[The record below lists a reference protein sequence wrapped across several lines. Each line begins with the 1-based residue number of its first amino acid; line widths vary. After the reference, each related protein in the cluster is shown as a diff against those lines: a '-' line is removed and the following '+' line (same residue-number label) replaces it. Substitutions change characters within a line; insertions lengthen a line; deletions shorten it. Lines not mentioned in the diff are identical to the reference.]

1 MLRILLND
9 GLDKKAISNLELL
22 GFDVDTNHY
31 DIEDLKEKIKEVD
44 CIVIRSA
51 TKITRELID
60 EAIKGGKL
68 KLIIRGGVGLDN
80 IDVQYAEQN
89 GIKVRNTPN
98 ASSSSVA
105 EIILAHMFS
114 LERFLNQSNITMKD
128 GLWKK
133 KDYVGVELEGK
144 TLGIIGMGRIG
155 SELAKKCTALGMKI
169 IYFDLIDIK
178 NIDNNYRKV
187 ELLSIFLISI
197 RSKYIKN
204 IDNNYRKVEFDELL
218 RKSDFISINISGTK
232 SIIGSEE
239 LKKVKKGV
247 FIINTSRGKALDED
261 AIITSLNDGT
271 LGGVG
276 LDVFLEEP
284 SKNLELI
291 NHPKVSL
298 TPHIGASTKEAQMKI
313 GEEVI
318 NIIKEEIYK

>member
-31 DIEDLKEKIKEVD
+31 DIEDLKEKIKKVD

-51 TKITRELID
+51 TKIRRELID

-114 LERFLNQSNITMKD
+114 LARFLNQSNITMKS

-133 KDYVGVELEGK
+133 KEYVGVELEGK

-187 ELLSIFLISI
+187 E
-197 RSKYIKN
+197 
-204 IDNNYRKVEFDELL
+204 FDELL
-218 RKSDFISINISGTK
+218 RESDFISINISGTK

-239 LKKVKKGV
+239 LKKVKKGA
-247 FIINTSRGKALDED
+247 FIINTSRGKALDEE
-261 AIITSLNDGT
+261 AIIPSLNDGS

-318 NIIKEEIYK
+318 EIIKEEMYK

>member
-9 GLDKKAISNLELL
+9 GLDKKAISNLEFL

-31 DIEDLKEKIKEVD
+31 DIEDLKEKIKKID

-51 TKITRELID
+51 TKIRRELID
-60 EAIKGGKL
+60 EAIKGGNL

-80 IDVQYAEQN
+80 IDVQYSEQN

-114 LERFLNQSNITMKD
+114 LARFLNQSNITMKA

-169 IYFDLIDIK
+169 IYFDLMD
-178 NIDNNYRKV
+178 
-187 ELLSIFLISI
+187 
-197 RSKYIKN
+197 IKN

-218 RKSDFISINISGTK
+218 RESDFISINISGTK

-239 LKKVKKGV
+239 LKKVKKGA
-247 FIINTSRGKALDED
+247 FIINTSRGKALDEE

>member
-1 MLRILLND
+1 MLRMLLND

-22 GFDVDTNHY
+22 GCDVDTNHY

-51 TKITRELID
+51 TKIRRELID

-80 IDVQYAEQN
+80 IDVKYAEQN

-114 LERFLNQSNITMKD
+114 LARFLNQSNITMKA

-133 KDYVGVELEGK
+133 KEYVGVELEGK

-155 SELAKKCTALGMKI
+155 SELAKKCISLGMKI
-169 IYFDLIDIK
+169 IYFDLMD
-178 NIDNNYRKV
+178 
-187 ELLSIFLISI
+187 
-197 RSKYIKN
+197 IKN

-218 RKSDFISINISGTK
+218 RESDFISINISGTK

-239 LKKVKKGV
+239 LKKVKKGA

-271 LGGVG
+271 LGGIG

-291 NHPKVSL
+291 KHPKVSL

-318 NIIKEEIYK
+318 NIIKEEMYK

>member
-60 EAIKGGKL
+60 EAIKGGNL

-114 LERFLNQSNITMKD
+114 LARFLNQSNITMKA

-169 IYFDLIDIK
+169 IYFDLMD
-178 NIDNNYRKV
+178 
-187 ELLSIFLISI
+187 
-197 RSKYIKN
+197 IKN

-218 RKSDFISINISGTK
+218 RESDFISINISGTK

-247 FIINTSRGKALDED
+247 FIINTSRGKALDEE

-318 NIIKEEIYK
+318 NIIKEEMYK

>member
-9 GLDKKAISNLELL
+9 GLDKKAISNLEML
-22 GFDVDTNHY
+22 GCDVDTNHY

-51 TKITRELID
+51 TKIRRELID

-114 LERFLNQSNITMKD
+114 LARFLNQSNITMKA

-133 KDYVGVELEGK
+133 KEYVGVELEGK

-169 IYFDLIDIK
+169 IYFDLMD
-178 NIDNNYRKV
+178 
-187 ELLSIFLISI
+187 
-197 RSKYIKN
+197 IKN

-239 LKKVKKGV
+239 LKKVKKGA
-247 FIINTSRGKALDED
+247 FIINTSRGKALDEE

-291 NHPKVSL
+291 KHPKVSL

-318 NIIKEEIYK
+318 EIIKEEMYN

>member
-9 GLDKKAISNLELL
+9 GLDKKAISNLEML
-22 GFDVDTNHY
+22 GCYVDTNHY
-31 DIEDLKEKIKEVD
+31 DIEDLKEKIKKVD

-51 TKITRELID
+51 TKIRRELID
-60 EAIKGGKL
+60 EAIKGGNL

-114 LERFLNQSNITMKD
+114 LARFLNQSNITMKA

-169 IYFDLIDIK
+169 IYFDLMD
-178 NIDNNYRKV
+178 
-187 ELLSIFLISI
+187 
-197 RSKYIKN
+197 IKN

-218 RKSDFISINISGTK
+218 RESDFISINISGTK

-247 FIINTSRGKALDED
+247 FIINTSRGKALDEE

-318 NIIKEEIYK
+318 NIIKEEMYK

>member
-60 EAIKGGKL
+60 EAIKGGNL

-80 IDVQYAEQN
+80 IDVKYAEQN

-114 LERFLNQSNITMKD
+114 LARFLNQSNITMKA

-169 IYFDLIDIK
+169 IYFDLMD
-178 NIDNNYRKV
+178 
-187 ELLSIFLISI
+187 
-197 RSKYIKN
+197 IKN

-218 RKSDFISINISGTK
+218 RESDFISINISGTK

-239 LKKVKKGV
+239 LKKVKKGA
-247 FIINTSRGKALDED
+247 FIINTSRGKALDEE

-318 NIIKEEIYK
+318 NIIKEEMYK

>member
-9 GLDKKAISNLELL
+9 GLDKKAISNLEML
-22 GFDVDTNHY
+22 GCDVDTNHY

-60 EAIKGGKL
+60 EAIKGGNL

-80 IDVQYAEQN
+80 IDVKYAEQN

-105 EIILAHMFS
+105 EIILAHMLS
-114 LERFLNQSNITMKD
+114 LARFLNQSNITMKA

-169 IYFDLIDIK
+169 IYFDLMD
-178 NIDNNYRKV
+178 
-187 ELLSIFLISI
+187 
-197 RSKYIKN
+197 IKN

-218 RKSDFISINISGTK
+218 RESDFISINISGTK

-247 FIINTSRGKALDED
+247 FIINTSRGKALDEE

-291 NHPKVSL
+291 KHPKVSL

-318 NIIKEEIYK
+318 EIIKEEMYN

>member
-9 GLDKKAISNLELL
+9 GLDKKAISNLEML
-22 GFDVDTNHY
+22 GCYVDTNHY
-31 DIEDLKEKIKEVD
+31 DIEDLKEKIKKVD

-51 TKITRELID
+51 TKIRRELID
-60 EAIKGGKL
+60 EAIKGGNL

-114 LERFLNQSNITMKD
+114 LARFLNQSNITMKA

-155 SELAKKCTALGMKI
+155 SELAKKCISLGMKI
-169 IYFDLIDIK
+169 IYFDMVD
-178 NIDNNYRKV
+178 
-187 ELLSIFLISI
+187 
-197 RSKYIKN
+197 IKN

-218 RKSDFISINISGTK
+218 RESDFISINISGTK

-247 FIINTSRGKALDED
+247 FIINTSRGKALDEE

>member
-9 GLDKKAISNLELL
+9 GLDKKAISNLEML
-22 GFDVDTNHY
+22 GCDVDTNHY

-51 TKITRELID
+51 TKIRRELID
-60 EAIKGGKL
+60 EAIKGGNL

-80 IDVQYAEQN
+80 IDVKYAEQN

-114 LERFLNQSNITMKD
+114 LARFLNQSNITMKAD
-128 GLWKK
+128 LWKK
-133 KDYVGVELEGK
+133 KEYVGVELEGK

-169 IYFDLIDIK
+169 IYFDLMDIK
-178 NIDNNYRKV
+178 NIDNNYR
-187 ELLSIFLISI
+187 
-197 RSKYIKN
+197 N
-204 IDNNYRKVEFDELL
+204 VEFDELL
-218 RKSDFISINISGTK
+218 RESDFISINISGTK

-239 LKKVKKGV
+239 LKKVKKGA
-247 FIINTSRGKALDED
+247 FIINTSRGKALDEE

-318 NIIKEEIYK
+318 KIIKEEIYK

>member
-9 GLDKKAISNLELL
+9 GLDKKAISKLEFL

-60 EAIKGGKL
+60 EAIKGGNL

-114 LERFLNQSNITMKD
+114 LARFLNQSNITMKA
-128 GLWKK
+128 GFWKK
-133 KDYVGVELEGK
+133 KEYVGVELEGK

-155 SELAKKCTALGMKI
+155 SELAKKCISLGMKI
-169 IYFDLIDIK
+169 IYFDLMD
-178 NIDNNYRKV
+178 
-187 ELLSIFLISI
+187 
-197 RSKYIKN
+197 IKN

-218 RKSDFISINISGTK
+218 RESDFISINISGTK
-232 SIIGSEE
+232 NIIGSEE
-239 LKKVKKGV
+239 LKKVKKGA
-247 FIINTSRGKALDED
+247 FIINTSRGKALDEE

-291 NHPKVSL
+291 KHPKVSL

-318 NIIKEEIYK
+318 NIIKEEMYK

>member
-31 DIEDLKEKIKEVD
+31 DIEDLKEKIKKID

-51 TKITRELID
+51 TKIRRELID
-60 EAIKGGKL
+60 EAIKGGNL

-114 LERFLNQSNITMKD
+114 LARFLNQSNITMKA

-133 KDYVGVELEGK
+133 KEYVGVELEGK

-169 IYFDLIDIK
+169 IYFDLMD
-178 NIDNNYRKV
+178 
-187 ELLSIFLISI
+187 
-197 RSKYIKN
+197 IKN

-218 RKSDFISINISGTK
+218 GESDFISINISGTK

-239 LKKVKKGV
+239 LKMVKKGV

-291 NHPKVSL
+291 KHPKVSL

-318 NIIKEEIYK
+318 NIIKEEMYK

>member
-51 TKITRELID
+51 TKIRRELID
-60 EAIKGGKL
+60 EAIKGGNL

-114 LERFLNQSNITMKD
+114 LARFLNQSNITMKA

-169 IYFDLIDIK
+169 IYFDLMD
-178 NIDNNYRKV
+178 
-187 ELLSIFLISI
+187 
-197 RSKYIKN
+197 IKN

-218 RKSDFISINISGTK
+218 RESDFISINISGTK

>member
-9 GLDKKAISNLELL
+9 GLDKKAISNLEFL

-31 DIEDLKEKIKEVD
+31 DIEDLKEKIKKVD

-51 TKITRELID
+51 TKIRRELID

-68 KLIIRGGVGLDN
+68 KLIIRGGVGVDN

-114 LERFLNQSNITMKD
+114 LARFLNQSNITMKA

-133 KDYVGVELEGK
+133 KEYVGVELEGK

-169 IYFDLIDIK
+169 IYFDLMD
-178 NIDNNYRKV
+178 
-187 ELLSIFLISI
+187 
-197 RSKYIKN
+197 IKN

-218 RKSDFISINISGTK
+218 RESDFISINISGTK

-239 LKKVKKGV
+239 LKKVKKGA

-271 LGGVG
+271 LGGIG

-291 NHPKVSL
+291 KHPKVSL

-318 NIIKEEIYK
+318 NIIKEEMYK

>member
-51 TKITRELID
+51 TKIRRELID
-60 EAIKGGKL
+60 EAIKGGNL
-68 KLIIRGGVGLDN
+68 KLIIRGGVGVDN

-114 LERFLNQSNITMKD
+114 LARFLNQSNITMKA

-155 SELAKKCTALGMKI
+155 AELAKKCTALGMKI
-169 IYFDLIDIK
+169 IYFDLMDIK

-187 ELLSIFLISI
+187 EF
-197 RSKYIKN
+197 Y
-204 IDNNYRKVEFDELL
+204 ELL
-218 RKSDFISINISGTK
+218 RESDFISINISGTK

-247 FIINTSRGKALDED
+247 FIINTSRGKALDEE

-291 NHPKVSL
+291 KHPKVSL

-318 NIIKEEIYK
+318 EIIKEEMYN

>member
-9 GLDKKAISNLELL
+9 GLDKKAISNLEML

-51 TKITRELID
+51 TKIRRELID
-60 EAIKGGKL
+60 EAIKGGNL

-80 IDVQYAEQN
+80 IDVKYAEQN

-114 LERFLNQSNITMKD
+114 LARFLNQSNITMKA
-128 GLWKK
+128 GFWKK
-133 KDYVGVELEGK
+133 KEYVGVELEGK

-169 IYFDLIDIK
+169 IYFDLMD
-178 NIDNNYRKV
+178 
-187 ELLSIFLISI
+187 
-197 RSKYIKN
+197 IKN

-218 RKSDFISINISGTK
+218 RESDFISINISGTK

-239 LKKVKKGV
+239 LKKVKKGA

-291 NHPKVSL
+291 KHPKVSL

-318 NIIKEEIYK
+318 NIIKEEMYK

>member
-9 GLDKKAISNLELL
+9 GLDKKAISNLEFL

-31 DIEDLKEKIKEVD
+31 DIEDLKEKIKKVD

-51 TKITRELID
+51 TKIRRELID

-80 IDVQYAEQN
+80 IDVKYAEQN

-114 LERFLNQSNITMKD
+114 LARFLNQSNITMKA

-133 KDYVGVELEGK
+133 KEYVGVELEGK

-169 IYFDLIDIK
+169 IYFDLMD
-178 NIDNNYRKV
+178 
-187 ELLSIFLISI
+187 
-197 RSKYIKN
+197 IKN

-218 RKSDFISINISGTK
+218 RESDFISINISGTK

-239 LKKVKKGV
+239 LKKVKKGA

-291 NHPKVSL
+291 KHPKVSL

-318 NIIKEEIYK
+318 NIIKEEMYN

>member
-31 DIEDLKEKIKEVD
+31 DIEDLKEKIKKID

-51 TKITRELID
+51 TKIRRELID

-114 LERFLNQSNITMKD
+114 LARFLNQSNVTMKA

-187 ELLSIFLISI
+187 E
-197 RSKYIKN
+197 
-204 IDNNYRKVEFDELL
+204 FDELL

-247 FIINTSRGKALDED
+247 FIINTSRGKALDEE

-318 NIIKEEIYK
+318 NIIKEEMYK

>member
-9 GLDKKAISNLELL
+9 GLDKKAISNLEML
-22 GFDVDTNHY
+22 GCDVDTNHY

-51 TKITRELID
+51 TKIRRELID
-60 EAIKGGKL
+60 EAIKGGNL

-80 IDVQYAEQN
+80 IDVKYAEQN

-114 LERFLNQSNITMKD
+114 LARFLNQSNITMKAD
-128 GLWKK
+128 LWKK
-133 KDYVGVELEGK
+133 KEYVGVELEGK

-169 IYFDLIDIK
+169 IYFDLMDIK
-178 NIDNNYRKV
+178 NIDNNYR
-187 ELLSIFLISI
+187 
-197 RSKYIKN
+197 N
-204 IDNNYRKVEFDELL
+204 VEFDELL
-218 RKSDFISINISGTK
+218 RESDFISINISGTK

-239 LKKVKKGV
+239 LKKVKKGA
-247 FIINTSRGKALDED
+247 FIINTSRGKALDEE

-291 NHPKVSL
+291 NHAKVSL

>member
-31 DIEDLKEKIKEVD
+31 DIEDLKEKIKKVD

-51 TKITRELID
+51 TKIRRELID
-60 EAIKGGKL
+60 EAIKGGNL
-68 KLIIRGGVGLDN
+68 KLIIRGGVGVDN

-114 LERFLNQSNITMKD
+114 LARFLNQSNITMKA

-169 IYFDLIDIK
+169 IYFDLMD
-178 NIDNNYRKV
+178 
-187 ELLSIFLISI
+187 
-197 RSKYIKN
+197 IKN

-218 RKSDFISINISGTK
+218 RKSDFISINIYGTK

-239 LKKVKKGV
+239 LKKVKKGA
-247 FIINTSRGKALDED
+247 FIINTSRGKALDEE

-291 NHPKVSL
+291 KHPKVSL

-318 NIIKEEIYK
+318 EIIKEEMYN

>member
-9 GLDKKAISNLELL
+9 GLDKKAISNLEML
-22 GFDVDTNHY
+22 GCDVDTNHY

-60 EAIKGGKL
+60 EAIKGGNL

-80 IDVQYAEQN
+80 IDVKYAEQN

-105 EIILAHMFS
+105 EIILAHMLS
-114 LERFLNQSNITMKD
+114 LARFLNQSNITMKD

-169 IYFDLIDIK
+169 IYFDLMD
-178 NIDNNYRKV
+178 
-187 ELLSIFLISI
+187 
-197 RSKYIKN
+197 IKN

-218 RKSDFISINISGTK
+218 RESDFISINISGTK

-239 LKKVKKGV
+239 LKKVKKGA
-247 FIINTSRGKALDED
+247 FIINTSRGKALDEE

-318 NIIKEEIYK
+318 NIIKEEMYK

>member
-9 GLDKKAISNLELL
+9 GLDKKAISNLEML
-22 GFDVDTNHY
+22 GCDVDTNHY

-60 EAIKGGKL
+60 EAIKGGNL

-80 IDVQYAEQN
+80 IDVKYAEQN

-114 LERFLNQSNITMKD
+114 LARFLNQSNITMKA

-169 IYFDLIDIK
+169 IYFDMVD
-178 NIDNNYRKV
+178 
-187 ELLSIFLISI
+187 
-197 RSKYIKN
+197 IKN

-218 RKSDFISINISGTK
+218 RESDFISINISGTK

-239 LKKVKKGV
+239 LKKVKKGA
-247 FIINTSRGKALDED
+247 FIINTSRGKALDEE

>member
-31 DIEDLKEKIKEVD
+31 DIEDLKEKIKKID

-51 TKITRELID
+51 TKIRRELID

-68 KLIIRGGVGLDN
+68 KLIIRGGVGIDN

-114 LERFLNQSNITMKD
+114 LARFLNQSNVTMKA

-155 SELAKKCTALGMKI
+155 AELAKKCTALGMKI
-169 IYFDLIDIK
+169 IYFDLID
-178 NIDNNYRKV
+178 
-187 ELLSIFLISI
+187 
-197 RSKYIKN
+197 IKN

-239 LKKVKKGV
+239 LKKVKKGA
-247 FIINTSRGKALDED
+247 FIINTSRGKALDEE
-261 AIITSLNDGT
+261 AIIPSLNDGS
-271 LGGVG
+271 LGVVG

-318 NIIKEEIYK
+318 EIIKEEMYK

>member
-9 GLDKKAISNLELL
+9 GLDKKAISNLEMI

-31 DIEDLKEKIKEVD
+31 DIEDLKEKIKKID

-51 TKITRELID
+51 TKIRRELID

-68 KLIIRGGVGLDN
+68 KLIIRGGVGVDN

-114 LERFLNQSNITMKD
+114 LARFLNQSNITMKA

-169 IYFDLIDIK
+169 IYFDLMD
-178 NIDNNYRKV
+178 
-187 ELLSIFLISI
+187 
-197 RSKYIKN
+197 IKN

-247 FIINTSRGKALDED
+247 FIINTSRGKALDEE

-291 NHPKVSL
+291 KHPKVSL

-318 NIIKEEIYK
+318 NIIKEEMYK

>member
-9 GLDKKAISNLELL
+9 GLDKKAISNLEFL

-51 TKITRELID
+51 TKIRRELID

-114 LERFLNQSNITMKD
+114 LARFLNQSNITMKA

-169 IYFDLIDIK
+169 IYFDLMD
-178 NIDNNYRKV
+178 
-187 ELLSIFLISI
+187 
-197 RSKYIKN
+197 IKN

-239 LKKVKKGV
+239 LKKVKKGA
-247 FIINTSRGKALDED
+247 FIINTSRGKALDEE

-291 NHPKVSL
+291 KHPKVSL

-318 NIIKEEIYK
+318 EIIKEEMYN

>member
-60 EAIKGGKL
+60 EAIKGGNL
-68 KLIIRGGVGLDN
+68 KLIIRGGVGVDN

-114 LERFLNQSNITMKD
+114 LARFLNQSNITMKD

-169 IYFDLIDIK
+169 IYFDLID
-178 NIDNNYRKV
+178 
-187 ELLSIFLISI
+187 
-197 RSKYIKN
+197 IKN

>member
-9 GLDKKAISNLELL
+9 GLDKKAISNLEFL

-31 DIEDLKEKIKEVD
+31 DIEDLKEKIKKVD

-51 TKITRELID
+51 TKIRRELID

-114 LERFLNQSNITMKD
+114 LARFLNQSNITMKA
-128 GLWKK
+128 GFWKK
-133 KDYVGVELEGK
+133 KEYVGVELEGK

-169 IYFDLIDIK
+169 IYFDLMD
-178 NIDNNYRKV
+178 
-187 ELLSIFLISI
+187 
-197 RSKYIKN
+197 IKN

-218 RKSDFISINISGTK
+218 READFISINISGTK

-276 LDVFLEEP
+276 LDLFLEEP

-318 NIIKEEIYK
+318 NIIKEEMYK

>member
-51 TKITRELID
+51 TKIRRELID

-68 KLIIRGGVGLDN
+68 KLIIRGGVGVDN

-114 LERFLNQSNITMKD
+114 LARFLNQSNITMKA

-133 KDYVGVELEGK
+133 KDYVGIELEGK

-169 IYFDLIDIK
+169 IYFDLMD
-178 NIDNNYRKV
+178 
-187 ELLSIFLISI
+187 
-197 RSKYIKN
+197 IKN

-239 LKKVKKGV
+239 LKKVKKGA

-318 NIIKEEIYK
+318 NIIKEEMYK

>member
-9 GLDKKAISNLELL
+9 GLDKKAISNLEML
-22 GFDVDTNHY
+22 GCDVDTNHY

-51 TKITRELID
+51 TKIRRELID

-114 LERFLNQSNITMKD
+114 LARFLNQSNITMKA

-133 KDYVGVELEGK
+133 KEYVGVELEGK

-169 IYFDLIDIK
+169 IYFDLMD
-178 NIDNNYRKV
+178 
-187 ELLSIFLISI
+187 
-197 RSKYIKN
+197 IKN

-218 RKSDFISINISGTK
+218 GESDFISINISGTK

-239 LKKVKKGV
+239 LKMVKKGV

-271 LGGVG
+271 LGGIG

-291 NHPKVSL
+291 KHPKVSL

-318 NIIKEEIYK
+318 NIIKEEMYK

>member
-9 GLDKKAISNLELL
+9 GLDKKAISNLEML
-22 GFDVDTNHY
+22 GCDVDTNHY

-60 EAIKGGKL
+60 EAIKGGNL

-80 IDVQYAEQN
+80 IDVKYAEQN

-114 LERFLNQSNITMKD
+114 LARFLNQSNITMKA

-133 KDYVGVELEGK
+133 KDYVGIELEGK

-169 IYFDLIDIK
+169 IYFDMVD
-178 NIDNNYRKV
+178 
-187 ELLSIFLISI
+187 
-197 RSKYIKN
+197 IKN

-218 RKSDFISINISGTK
+218 RESDFISINISGTK

-239 LKKVKKGV
+239 LKKVKKGA
-247 FIINTSRGKALDED
+247 FIINTSRGKALDEE

-291 NHPKVSL
+291 KHPKVSL

-318 NIIKEEIYK
+318 NIIKEEMYK

>member
-31 DIEDLKEKIKEVD
+31 DIEDLKEKIKKVD

-51 TKITRELID
+51 TKIRRELID
-60 EAIKGGKL
+60 EAIKGGNL
-68 KLIIRGGVGLDN
+68 KLIIRGGVGVDN

-114 LERFLNQSNITMKD
+114 LARFLNQSNITMKA

-169 IYFDLIDIK
+169 IYFDLMD
-178 NIDNNYRKV
+178 
-187 ELLSIFLISI
+187 
-197 RSKYIKN
+197 IKN

-218 RKSDFISINISGTK
+218 RESDFISINISGTK
-232 SIIGSEE
+232 SIIVSEE

-318 NIIKEEIYK
+318 NIIKEEMYK

>member
-60 EAIKGGKL
+60 EAIKGGNL
-68 KLIIRGGVGLDN
+68 KLIIRGGVGVDN

-114 LERFLNQSNITMKD
+114 LARFLNQSNITMKA

-187 ELLSIFLISI
+187 E
-197 RSKYIKN
+197 
-204 IDNNYRKVEFDELL
+204 FDELL

-239 LKKVKKGV
+239 LKKVKKGA
-247 FIINTSRGKALDED
+247 FIINTSRGKALDEE

-291 NHPKVSL
+291 KHPKVSL

-318 NIIKEEIYK
+318 EIIKEEMYN

>member
-9 GLDKKAISNLELL
+9 GLDKKAISNLEIL
-22 GFDVDTNHY
+22 GCDVDTNHY

-51 TKITRELID
+51 TKIRRELID
-60 EAIKGGKL
+60 EAIKGGNL

-80 IDVQYAEQN
+80 IDVKYAEQN

-114 LERFLNQSNITMKD
+114 LARFLNQSNITMKAS
-128 GLWKK
+128 LWKK
-133 KDYVGVELEGK
+133 KEYVGVELEGK

-169 IYFDLIDIK
+169 IYFDLMD
-178 NIDNNYRKV
+178 
-187 ELLSIFLISI
+187 
-197 RSKYIKN
+197 IKN

-218 RKSDFISINISGTK
+218 RESDFISINISGTK

-239 LKKVKKGV
+239 LKKVKKGA

-318 NIIKEEIYK
+318 NIIKEEMYK

>member
-9 GLDKKAISNLELL
+9 GLDKKAISNLEML
-22 GFDVDTNHY
+22 GCYVDTNHY

-51 TKITRELID
+51 TKIRRELID
-60 EAIKGGKL
+60 EAIKGGNL

-114 LERFLNQSNITMKD
+114 LARFLNQSNITMKD

-133 KDYVGVELEGK
+133 KEYVGVELEGK

-155 SELAKKCTALGMKI
+155 SELAKKCISLGMKI
-169 IYFDLIDIK
+169 IYFDLMD
-178 NIDNNYRKV
+178 
-187 ELLSIFLISI
+187 
-197 RSKYIKN
+197 IKN

-218 RKSDFISINISGTK
+218 RESDFISINISGTK

-247 FIINTSRGKALDED
+247 FIINTSRGKALDEE

-291 NHPKVSL
+291 KHPKVSL

-318 NIIKEEIYK
+318 NIIKEEMYK

>member
-9 GLDKKAISNLELL
+9 GLDKKAISNLEFL

-31 DIEDLKEKIKEVD
+31 DIEDLKEKIKKVY

-51 TKITRELID
+51 TKIRRELID
-60 EAIKGGKL
+60 EAIKGGNL

-114 LERFLNQSNITMKD
+114 LARFLNQSNITMKA

-155 SELAKKCTALGMKI
+155 SELAKKCIALGMKI
-169 IYFDLIDIK
+169 IYFDMVD
-178 NIDNNYRKV
+178 
-187 ELLSIFLISI
+187 
-197 RSKYIKN
+197 IKN

-239 LKKVKKGV
+239 LKKVKKGA
-247 FIINTSRGKALDED
+247 FIINTSRGKALDEE

-318 NIIKEEIYK
+318 NIIKEEMYK

>member
-31 DIEDLKEKIKEVD
+31 DIEDLKEKIKKVD

-51 TKITRELID
+51 TKIRRELID

-68 KLIIRGGVGLDN
+68 KLIIRGGVGVDN

-114 LERFLNQSNITMKD
+114 LARFLNQSNITMKD

-169 IYFDLIDIK
+169 IYFDLMD
-178 NIDNNYRKV
+178 
-187 ELLSIFLISI
+187 
-197 RSKYIKN
+197 IKN

-218 RKSDFISINISGTK
+218 RESDFISINISGTK

-239 LKKVKKGV
+239 LKMVKKGV